1 MTNLEIA
8 TRFSEFLEGRDL
20 AGLQTM
26 LADGFTAKGPT
37 MEINKEQTLVYLQ
50 VLFTAIPDYRFGL
63 TNFQEEGEVVRCTTH
78 ESGIHQGVLDLKAL
92 GLPVSVPPTGKSFQL
107 PSSTLTIRVVN
118 GKVAYFGE
126 EAVPGGG
133 LAGML
138 EQLGVRLPGR

>member
-8 TRFSEFLEGRDL
+8 TRFSEFLERRDL
-20 AGLQTM
+20 AGLQTL
-26 LADGFTAKGPT
+26 LADDFAAKGPT
-37 MEINKEQTLVYLQ
+37 MEINKQQTLAYLQ
-50 VLFTAIPDYRFGL
+50 ILFTAIPDYRFGL
-63 TNFQEEGEVVRCTTH
+63 TNFQEQGELIRCTTH
-78 ESGIHQGVLDLKAL
+78 ESGTHQGVLDLKAL
-92 GLPVSVPPTGKSFQL
+92 GLPVSLPATGKSFEL

-138 EQLGVRLPGR
+138 DQLGVKLPSR